1 MFQNAQN
8 AKTEA
13 EGSILGY
20 VTKAD
25 DEVCAEQMSQVTQQ
39 SAYYDGP
46 PLLVDA
52 ECYTISLEY
61 YTASTLGFE

>member
-1 MFQNAQN
+1 MPQMQD

-13 EGSILGY
+13 
-20 VTKAD
+20 D
-25 DEVCAEQMSQVTQQ
+25 DEVRAEQMPQVKLQ
-39 SAYYDGP
+39 SAYYDGL

-52 ECYTISLEY
+52 ECYALSLEY